1 MLINATVFVPFPL
14 ALVYSTYRDCLP
26 ELVKPMSSVK
36 QVLLKSRQE
45 VNGAMQQAYEW
56 HGKSEIPGM
65 LKAFLSED
73 LLVWTDFATWKESEH
88 VTNWQIRPQ
97 AFQEAITWAGKDR
110 YLAEGQGTRIES
122 RGELSIDPKQLKGV
136 PGFLAEQV
144 SRMGEEM
151 LVKQAEPNFIEMSRQ
166 VKAYLERKTVRP
178 T

>member
-88 VTNWQIRPQ
+88 VTNWQIR
-97 AFQEAITWAGKDR
+97 AK
-110 YLAEGQGTRIES
+110 
-122 RGELSIDPKQLKGV
+122 IDIWPK
-136 PGFLAEQV
+136 
-144 SRMGEEM
+144 
-151 LVKQAEPNFIEMSRQ
+151 
-166 VKAYLERKTVRP
+166 VKAQGLKAEVNSPSTPSSSRVCLVFWLSK
-178 T
+178 